1 MGLLIAALATTLAL
15 AGLRLDIARS
25 VGFSDAEALFLAY
38 GFHPQPAYV
47 DYPGL
52 IGVLARLL
60 EPKPL
65 WVHVATTLAAGAL
78 PWLGVLVAWA
88 SGAPARSALR
98 SYFPLAL
105 LPPLCIGSFA
115 FTPDLLQCYLWLAA
129 LGCTGVALRRP
140 SSSFAALLASVGA
153 GVAAALACLSKPSGW
168 ALLGCLLAVA
178 LDRRERARW
187 RTLSPWAAL
196 GLFAIITAPLLRYW
210 RTHGTGLRL
219 APDLS
224 VAHAALAL
232 ARPLLGV
239 TPPFLV
245 AGLIVAAD
253 LLRRR
258 DRRGVQLALHHYLLL
273 PLVPLALL
281 GACTRAEPDWLTPA
295 YLVLSLHV
303 AHMPPLRRSLGWT
316 CAATGLGV
324 ALLGWG
330 WLRTSLPLT
339 AGRWLGGYEPAL
351 DGSNDYYSWQ
361 AQKQLLEEAVA
372 EVRARTGQSPIVI
385 GPHWGLCAQAELAL
399 AGQVQVGC
407 DSIGHDDYDQW
418 SSPAQWDGAQTLLFV
433 TDSRFD
439 AAPETFYGREVVSVR
454 RAVVERFGQA
464 VRTISVSRFD
474 RQEGTAALY

>member
-1 MGLLIAALATTLAL
+1 
-15 AGLRLDIARS
+15 
-25 VGFSDAEALFLAY
+25 
-38 GFHPQPAYV
+38 
-47 DYPGL
+47 
-52 IGVLARLL
+52 
-60 EPKPL
+60 
-65 WVHVATTLAAGAL
+65 
-78 PWLGVLVAWA
+78 
-88 SGAPARSALR
+88 
-98 SYFPLAL
+98 
-105 LPPLCIGSFA
+105 
-115 FTPDLLQCYLWLAA
+115 
-129 LGCTGVALRRP
+129 
-140 SSSFAALLASVGA
+140 
-153 GVAAALACLSKPSGW
+153 
-168 ALLGCLLAVA
+168 
-178 LDRRERARW
+178 
-187 RTLSPWAAL
+187 
-196 GLFAIITAPLLRYW
+196 
-210 RTHGTGLRL
+210 
-219 APDLS
+219 
-224 VAHAALAL
+224 
-232 ARPLLGV
+232 
-239 TPPFLV
+239 
-245 AGLIVAAD
+245 
-253 LLRRR
+253 
-258 DRRGVQLALHHYLLL
+258 